1 MSTKDKP
8 TTTTDSSGNTATDSS
23 GNTTN
28 TTETAQ
34 VNMLD
39 QLFTKSNVVIMMW
52 FIGFYIVVS
61 LIMGLTSTNYS
72 LPNNRIVIAT
82 RMLDFVVLIGTVLA
96 LVVTYFYKTE
106 TEKEQIVEDLYSGF
120 TDSVD
125 KPSTMVMV
133 GVFLVVLYMF
143 VMILGIPMDQ
153 NKPATIRLL
162 ENFAWIYLSILLISL
177 FFKYVLKISIRDFL
191 TKMFDNTWNK
201 KDDTPVI
208 DKKTD
213 SKEEEV
219 FNIATNIYTYDDAQA
234 VCKSFNG
241 RLATYDEIET
251 AYNNGGEWCS
261 YGWSANQ
268 SIYFPTQKKTWDNL
282 QKTKNNKNDCGR
294 PGVNGGFIANSY
306 SRFGVNCYGV
316 KPKPSEKELQF
327 MKTSKTVVLPK
338 TPEEIVSNFKVEF
351 FKKHK
356 DDFLRLN
363 AFNGSKWSEL

>member
-1 MSTKDKP
+1 MK
-8 TTTTDSSGNTATDSS
+8 N
-23 GNTTN
+23 
-28 TTETAQ
+28 ETA
-34 VNMLD
+34 VEWLEKE
-39 QLFTKSNVVIMMW
+39 LIKKIVRSNNKDI
-52 FIGFYIVVS
+52 
-61 LIMGLTSTNYS
+61 
-72 LPNNRIVIAT
+72 IVILT
-82 RMLDFVVLIGTVLA
+82 KNKMLMELFQVAKAI
-96 LVVTYFYKTE
+96 
-106 TEKEQIVEDLYSGF
+106 EKEQIVEDLYSGF

-201 KDDTPVI
+201 KDDTPVT
-208 DKKTD
+208 DKKSS
-213 SKEEEV
+213 SKEEV

-241 RLATYDEIET
+241 RLATYDEIENT
-251 AYNNGGEWCS
+251 YNNGGEWCS

-294 PGVNGGFIANSY
+294 PGVNGGFIANPN

-363 AFNGSKWSEL
+363 AFNGSKWSEV